1 MTPSPLPPADK
12 PMCFARFPLLLA
24 ASLLSLLLLSTTGCA
39 LWHRGPT
46 HKAVDDLSAKQQHS
60 TPKQEISTKRTG
72 LIQRTEIRSSSYP

>member
-1 MTPSPLPPADK
+1 MNTLRLL
-12 PMCFARFPLLLA
+12 FAAALLA
-24 ASLLSLLLLSTTGCA
+24 FTTTGCA

-60 TPKQEISTKRTG
+60 TPQQEISTKRTD

>member
-1 MTPSPLPPADK
+1 MTHRLPTRL
-12 PMCFARFPLLLA
+12 PMCLAFPLLA
-24 ASLLSLLLLSTTGCA
+24 LLLATAPGCA

-46 HKAVDDLSAKQQHS
+46 HKAVDELESKQLHS

>member
-1 MTPSPLPPADK
+1 MTHRFPTRL
-12 PMCFARFPLLLA
+12 PMCLASLLLA
-24 ASLLSLLLLSTTGCA
+24 AALLLSTTTGCA

-46 HKAVDDLSAKQQHS
+46 HKAVDELESKQLHS

>member
-1 MTPSPLPPADK
+1 MTPSRPTRLTRPTPPILL
-12 PMCFARFPLLLA
+12 LLLA
-24 ASLLSLLLLSTTGCA
+24 GALLLLSTTGCA

>member
-1 MTPSPLPPADK
+1 MTTI
-12 PMCFARFPLLLA
+12 RLLLA
-24 ASLLSLLLLSTTGCA
+24 TALLLASTTTGCA

-46 HKAVDDLSAKQQHS
+46 HKAVDELEAKQQHS